1 MKETN
6 LTLNP
11 QKCQF
16 RMDKVV
22 SMGLL
27 VSKYGIG
34 PTEEKVR
41 AVLESSRPATP
52 TEVRSFLVMVG
63 FSVRFIPNFA
73 TIAEPPRAISRQ
85 RLPFVWGSE
94 LEASFQELKQQ
105 LAPLPYFSPIF
116 WLTPG
121 VLLRSPAFDLRAA

>member
-1 MKETN
+1 MEEKN

-22 SMGLL
+22 FIGLL

-34 PTEEKVR
+34 PAEEKVR

-52 TEVRSFLVMVG
+52 TEVRSFLGM
-63 FSVRFIPNFA
+63 I
-73 TIAEPPRAISRQ
+73 
-85 RLPFVWGSE
+85 
-94 LEASFQELKQQ
+94 
-105 LAPLPYFSPIF
+105 Y
-116 WLTPG
+116 
-121 VLLRSPAFDLRAA
+121 DL